1 MKKKHIR
8 RSLLLTVAIMAFSL
22 VGCQSFKKTAEKD
35 TDTAATE
42 TSAEETDA
50 PDAAEEGSK
59 DTSEATKPEDEVT
72 VQTPLEEIQGE
83 GMPDNTLPDMS
94 GIESISVGENCVFS
108 SESGA
113 DLCSLKIDSIK
124 FTDERN
130 AEDPSSPEAVVVVD
144 YTYENTGS
152 EEPLLLDS
160 MSFKLIED
168 DAVCTPYYLSTL
180 TPAEPAKKGESQ
192 SGQLAFAVTKTTKD
206 VTLFF
211 DSEALDVQMAFKAE
225 LE

>member
-1 MKKKHIR
+1 MKKKHI
-8 RSLLLTVAIMAFSL
+8 SHLLLLTAIMAFLL
-22 VGCQSFKKTAEKD
+22 VGCQSSKNAAEND
-35 TDTAATE
+35 TDAAATE
-42 TSAEETDA
+42 TPVEETEA

-59 DTSEATKPEDEVT
+59 DTSKATKPEDEVT

-108 SESGA
+108 SKSGA

-130 AEDPSSPEAVVVVD
+130 AEDSSNPEAVVVVD

-152 EEPLLLDS
+152 EEPLLLDG
-160 MSFKLIED
+160 MSFKLIEND
-168 DAVCTPYYLSTL
+168 TVCTPYYLSTL
-180 TPAEPAKKGESQ
+180 TPAEPANKGETQ
-192 SGQLAFAVTKTTKD
+192 SGQLAFAVTKNTND

-211 DSEALDVQMAFKAE
+211 DSEALDAQMAFKAA

>member
-1 MKKKHIR
+1 MKKKHI
-8 RSLLLTVAIMAFSL
+8 SHLLLLSAIMAFLL
-22 VGCQSFKKTAEKD
+22 VGCQSSKNAAEND
-35 TDTAATE
+35 TDAAATE
-42 TSAEETDA
+42 TPVEETEA

-108 SESGA
+108 SKSGA

-130 AEDPSSPEAVVVVD
+130 AEDSSNPEAVVVVD

-152 EEPLLLDS
+152 EEPLLLDG
-160 MSFKLIED
+160 MSFKLIEND
-168 DAVCTPYYLSTL
+168 TVCTPYYLSTL
-180 TPAEPAKKGESQ
+180 TPAEPANKGETQ
-192 SGQLAFAVTKTTKD
+192 SGQLAFAVTKNTND

-211 DSEALDVQMAFKAE
+211 DSEALDAQMAFKAA

>member
-1 MKKKHIR
+1 MKKKHI
-8 RSLLLTVAIMAFSL
+8 SHLLLLTAIMVFSL
-22 VGCQSFKKTAEKD
+22 VGCQSSENAAEND
-35 TDTAATE
+35 TDAAATE
-42 TSAEETDA
+42 TPAEETEA

-59 DTSEATKPEDEVT
+59 DTSEATRPEDEVT
-72 VQTPLEEIQGE
+72 DQTPLEEIQGE

-94 GIESISVGENCVFS
+94 GIESVSVGENCVFS

-130 AEDPSSPEAVVVVD
+130 AEDSSNPEAVVIVD
-144 YTYENTGS
+144 YTYENTSS
-152 EEPLLLDS
+152 EDSLLLDG
-160 MSFKLIED
+160 MSFKLIEND
-168 DAVCTPYYLSTL
+168 TVCTPYYLSTL
-180 TPAEPAKKGESQ
+180 TPAEPANKGETQ
-192 SGQLAFAVTKTTKD
+192 SGQLAFAVTKTTND

-211 DSEALDVQMAFKAE
+211 DSEALNAQMAFKAA